1 MIRVNESKFDRTLT
15 IIDMNADA
23 DSAFVL
29 YKCVGGSEVVGWNG
43 RWRGRLEATHLD
55 GGVLVVAERLGLAVL
70 EEHAQHVGQ
79 DGRQQRRRVRARR
92 GKRLQHMYDAE
103 LVYSVLYCTQSA
115 TSRLQ
120 YGVRLM
126 QSDKL
131 YLCKYTKY
139 CN

>member
-1 MIRVNESKFDRTLT
+1 M
-15 IIDMNADA
+15 
-23 DSAFVL
+23 
-29 YKCVGGSEVVGWNG
+29 EVEVEGAGWLG
-43 RWRGRLEATHLD
+43 ATYLD

-79 DGRQQRRRVRARR
+79 NGRQQRRRVRARR
-92 GKRLQHMYDAE
+92 RKRLQHITMQKLCTA
-103 LVYSVLYCTQSA
+103 LCCAVLYTVQIPYTRTQSA
-115 TSRLQ
+115 ASRLQ